1 MLGRTMSLERF
12 WYELRIMG
20 KWVLVIPLLIM
31 LSFAFLAAMLTLIR
45 VSHLR
50 ISQVLTGSLEMV
62 LPLAAGLLITTI
74 TSHDTAIE
82 IQLTM
87 PQTYRVTAFVRLSL
101 IVAWSGCI
109 ALISSVF
116 IYHLRFLRVPSQVE
130 NWKVL
135 PQFLIGQLTWVAPLL
150 WFVGVGLCLALLIR
164 SRSASSALLGGI
176 WTVEAI
182 FYGYF
187 AITVWLKPEFL
198 FPTTLAPDIN
208 FWLSN
213 RFELLA
219 TALVLILLGW
229 FLMHNTEL
237 LLQEAA
243 GEE

>member
-1 MLGRTMSLERF
+1 MLGRTMSLDRF
-12 WYELRIMG
+12 WYELRIIG
-20 KWVLVIPLLIM
+20 KWVLIIPLLIM
-31 LSFAFLAAMLTLIR
+31 LSFAFLAAMLTLMQ

-74 TSHDTAIE
+74 ISHDTAI
-82 IQLTM
+82 
-87 PQTYRVTAFVRLSL
+87 
-101 IVAWSGCI
+101 AWSGCI
-109 ALISSVF
+109 ALFSSVF
-116 IYHLRFLRVPSQVE
+116 IYHLRFWRVPSQVE
-130 NWKVL
+130 TWKVL
-135 PQFLIGQLTWVAPLL
+135 TQFLIGQLTWVAPLL
-150 WFVGVGLCLALLIR
+150 WFVGVALCLALLIR

-187 AITVWLKPEFL
+187 AITAWLKPVFL

-213 RFELLA
+213 RFELLV